1 MLPGEDGPVEPC
13 GGALTCGVVG
23 VNTWLGV
30 VGWNVPVLG
39 PEDELDWLGIVAV
52 VLGFGGAG
60 LGFSP
65 GTVAAAPTAVILTCA
80 GPWTLDGLWSW
91 VEAGGGLDVVGVF
104 EEDEFPSAYAAT
116 NASTA
121 STTAAITIGVA
132 ERPRASPTEARL

>member
-1 MLPGEDGPVEPC
+1 M
-13 GGALTCGVVG
+13 TCGVVG

-39 PEDELDWLGIVAV
+39 PEDELDWLGVVAV

-80 GPWTLDGLWSW
+80 GPWTLDG
-91 VEAGGGLDVVGVF
+91 
-104 EEDEFPSAYAAT
+104 
-116 NASTA
+116 
-121 STTAAITIGVA
+121 
-132 ERPRASPTEARL
+132 